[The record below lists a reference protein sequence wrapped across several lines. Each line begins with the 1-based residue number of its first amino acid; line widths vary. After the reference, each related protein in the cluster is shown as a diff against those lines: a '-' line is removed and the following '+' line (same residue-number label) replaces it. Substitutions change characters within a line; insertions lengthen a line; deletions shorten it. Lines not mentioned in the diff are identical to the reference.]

1 MKTCTLVHRFFQDMM
16 STGQN
21 TLREFVVVVM
31 LLLCGGSFTQAH
43 RELSWEVFT
52 SGQRQFN
59 ITPKY
64 KDKQNEETRL
74 LLPGGFSVY
83 PSRDLE

>member
-1 MKTCTLVHRFFQDMM
+1 MHFGTQILSGYDVHGVKHFERVC
-16 STGQN
+16 GGGGVA
-21 TLREFVVVVM
+21 FVW
-31 LLLCGGSFTQAH
+31 GSFTQAH

-59 ITPKY
+59 VTPKY

-74 LLPGGFSVY
+74 LLPGGFSVC

>member
-1 MKTCTLVHRFFQDMM
+1 MKTGTLVHRFFQDMM

-21 TLREFVVVVM
+21 TLREFVLLL
-31 LLLCGGSFTQAH
+31 LLLCGGGFTQAH
-43 RELSWEVFT
+43 PELNWEVFT
-52 SGQRQFN
+52 SGQRLFKV
-59 ITPKY
+59 TPKS

-74 LLPGGFSVY
+74 LLPGGFSVC